1 MRALDYILFG
11 ILVLGMISIPIIL
24 SNSPVHNNCEEVN
37 KPIPLNN
44 LGDFCDGLE
53 RLDEDIYLTW
63 MREDGARVQLCIRGK
78 DRELYAFSLP
88 SDGSAEFV
96 KVSDGK
102 PMWYEDGS
110 YSFAEKDD

>member
-1 MRALDYILFG
+1 MITIAIATICAMWMVSYARDEAYEKG
-11 ILVLGMISIPIIL
+11 IKAGHEQAI
-24 SNSPVHNNCEEVN
+24 NS
-37 KPIPLNN
+37 LNN
-44 LGDFCDGLE
+44 LEEFCDALE

-63 MREDGARVQLCIRGK
+63 MREDGARIQLCIRGK

-110 YSFAEKDD
+110 YSFAEEEN